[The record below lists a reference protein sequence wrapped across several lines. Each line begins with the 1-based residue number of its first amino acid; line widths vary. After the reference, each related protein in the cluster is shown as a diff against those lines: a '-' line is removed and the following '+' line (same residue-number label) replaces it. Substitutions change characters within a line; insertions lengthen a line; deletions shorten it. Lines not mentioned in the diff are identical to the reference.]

1 MFNACVKSALTLVD
15 DMLTSCFSKETLGGF
30 NRYFA
35 SVSKICNV
43 WREKAK
49 EMCDSWEQLHE
60 ESTSL
65 EEQKLG
71 RRYPLAVIAGRWG
84 SIEAAEDYLLLR
96 GRTAVTRA
104 MLSVLSRHM
113 KSDRGSP
120 ISTTGENVYS

>member
-1 MFNACVKSALTLVD
+1 
-15 DMLTSCFSKETLGGF
+15 MLQQRDSGGVQPVF
-30 NRYFA
+30 
-35 SVSKICNV
+35 V
-43 WREKAK
+43 
-49 EMCDSWEQLHE
+49 MCDSWEQLHE

-120 ISTTGENVYS
+120 IITTGEMDCSCGFRCFKFSVCFLL